1 MDRTDR
7 ILTEA
12 ELAALLEE
20 SPLGREADQ
29 EGQPRGP
36 DQRGGAF
43 SRRKQR
49 VAFHRRLFAATL
61 DVLLSQA
68 RAVEQPLSV
77 MKVRLNP
84 LDHRLPEADD
94 LEVDRALSRLGAVL
108 RRSSRIS
115 DLVLVSDENEFGVI
129 ADGQSKSQVILMAER
144 CRGSVEE
151 CFSAEYFQSSLGS
164 LTASVGLSTYPEDSL
179 EAAELLFLADESV
192 SRAALSGGNR
202 VISAGLGLR
211 HHPRLPL
218 GWPVQLIPAASKGP
232 VVSGAIADI
241 SLGGFSVI
249 LDPRIEIDGL
259 QRVCLDDPDSLEPS
273 WLLALPVW
281 RRADQPGPG
290 GHLVGFVFQP
300 PSRETRETVQALIWR
315 RLRPAESICL

>member
-12 ELAALLEE
+12 ELAALLKE

-29 EGQPRGP
+29 EAPPRGP
-36 DQRGGAF
+36 DQRDRAF

-77 MKVRLNP
+77 MKVRLHS
-84 LDHRLPEADD
+84 LDRRQSKAED

-151 CFSAEYFQSSLGS
+151 CFSAEYFRSSLGS

-192 SRAALSGGNR
+192 RRAALSGGNV
-202 VISAGLGLR
+202 VISAGLGR
-211 HHPRLPL
+211 RRHPRLPL
-218 GWPVQLIPAASKGP
+218 SWQVQLMPADGEGP

-241 SLGGFSVI
+241 SLGGFSAV
-249 LDPRIEIDGL
+249 LDPRIEIAGL
-259 QRVCLDDPDSLEPS
+259 QRVCLDEPDSLEPS
-273 WLLALPVW
+273 WLLARPVW
-281 RRADQPGPG
+281 RLADRPGPG
-290 GHLVGFVFQP
+290 SQLAGFVFQP
-300 PSRETRETVQALIWR
+300 PSRETRQTVQALIWR
-315 RLRPAESICL
+315 RLRPAETICL